1 MWIVLK
7 YIDFLWCSKITS
19 DDCQNF
25 WKHHTFVTGKILCSV
40 LQTTAVSEAA
50 IETPTIVVWDHSLSH
65 QCAARHS
72 LFG

>member
-19 DDCQNF
+19 DDCQKF

-50 IETPTIVVWDHSLSH
+50 IETPTIVVWDHSLSY